1 MRIEFE
7 RSGGFAGM
15 RLSGRVNTSD
25 LTAEQACSLV
35 EAVDAAQ
42 FWDLP
47 GEIPGN
53 QRGADRFQYVVTVE
67 AADRRHTVQVGESA
81 MPEALGALVDAVTRL
96 GRGRT

>member
-15 RLSGRVNTSD
+15 RLSGRVETSE
-25 LTAEQACSLV
+25 LPAEQACSLE

-42 FWDLP
+42 FWALP
-47 GEIPGN
+47 GEIPGH

-67 AADRRHTVQVGESA
+67 TEDQRHTVRVGESA
-81 MPEALGALVDAVTRL
+81 MPEALGALVKAVTRL
-96 GRGRT
+96 ARKQT